1 MQNNEPVRNANARQ
15 PIIRNGGKAA
25 FNKLVPRALTAIISI
40 NLLIRAPK
48 NIPIVPPV
56 KPINPDSIKNRD
68 NMSLFLAPT
77 AFIVPISFVL
87 SKTDVYIVF
96 AIHIPPTTNEIAA
109 IPAKNPVMIVRIVP
123 NVFNN

>member
-96 AIHIPPTTNEIAA
+96 AIPIPPTTNQIAA